1 MAEGRDADLL
11 EILVAHLGQDVH
23 RDLEGEEVRRG
34 EVRIGKERLG
44 EVRRGKG
51 TQNEEIQGDF
61 LTGPP

>member
-34 EVRIGKERLG
+34 EVRIGEER
-44 EVRRGKG
+44 
-51 TQNEEIQGDF
+51 
-61 LTGPP
+61 